1 MRRIRP
7 GWNKEEGITECFKVG
22 VTECVREGES
32 VVRTHNSVCLT
43 CVKGGV
49 GERVKPGQE
58 KGDSC

>member
-1 MRRIRP
+1 MY
-7 GWNKEEGITECFKVG
+7 FKVE
-22 VTECVREGES
+22 VAECVREREC
-32 VVRTHNSVCLT
+32 VVRTHNNVCLT